1 MIARTIWIDSARSW
15 NAEWRDDL
23 EWGVMAEQDQAQD
36 AARRLKTSLLD
47 ALEEFFDSYLDR
59 SDPAPGSALTEQRL
73 RLAAAVLMIEI
84 VRADFEIREDERRA
98 LRESLRRAFD
108 LSDEA
113 TRELVI
119 QAQAQV
125 ERPPRLHEYAAY
137 VDRRCRPEQ
146 KRRII
151 KALWQVA
158 FADAE
163 ILAHEEYLVRKI
175 AELLHVSREE
185 FVAAQLEAR
194 AEFR

>member
-1 MIARTIWIDSARSW
+1 MKQRYFGGSQAMTEADK
-15 NAEWRDDL
+15 EL
-23 EWGVMAEQDQAQD
+23 ET
-36 AARRLKTSLLD
+36 ARRLKTSLLD
-47 ALEEFFDSYLDR
+47 ALEEFFDHYLDVP
-59 SDPAPGSALTEQRL
+59 DDAAGNALTEQRL
-73 RLAAAVLMIEI
+73 RLAAAALMIEI
-84 VRADFEIREDERRA
+84 VRADFEIKDDERRA

-108 LSDEA
+108 LTDEA
-113 TRELVI
+113 TRELVL

-137 VDRRCRPEQ
+137 VDRRCAPEQ

-185 FVAAQLEAR
+185 FVAARLEAR